1 MVTYFYLEP
10 TIFSVDRN
18 HRISNFVPLLIQSQ
32 SSSLWTE
39 SIVSNE
45 HVNAHNALTK
55 FSEWVKKK
63 TDLPSNDHVMLLT
76 RQVFNYN
83 NGILYKTPLHTTH
96 SYNNHVNTH
105 NALTKFIIII
115 M

>member
-1 MVTYFYLEP
+1 M
-10 TIFSVDRN
+10 
-18 HRISNFVPLLIQSQ
+18 
-32 SSSLWTE
+32 TE
-39 SIVSNE
+39 SIVSNK

-76 RQVFNYN
+76 RQVFSYN
-83 NGILYKTPLHTTH
+83 NVILYKTLLHTPH

-105 NALTKFIIII
+105 NALTKFSEWVKKKTTILSVHREDDRL
-115 M
+115 